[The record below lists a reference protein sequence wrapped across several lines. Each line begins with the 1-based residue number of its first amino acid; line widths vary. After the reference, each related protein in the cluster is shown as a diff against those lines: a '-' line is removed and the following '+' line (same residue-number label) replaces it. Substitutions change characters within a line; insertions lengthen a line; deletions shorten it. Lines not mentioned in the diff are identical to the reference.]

1 MPSNVRKP
9 HLRPLIVTASLI
21 GLALVATIAAGSL
34 PGACG
39 SCHTMRPYAE
49 GLEQTAHTGVGCYD
63 CHLPAGDWDWP
74 AFKMR
79 ELFSMYPA
87 SIVKAKLDG
96 PATRTSRAMC
106 LKCHK
111 DVLEGVTDL
120 NGLRIRHT
128 TCAPANSCD
137 GCHSAVGHGE
147 STRWI
152 AEPAMED
159 CIGCHRDENAST
171 NCDMCHVGK
180 TTAQRLTRGSWAITH
195 GPEWQTT
202 HGMGDLRT
210 CDACHDDKK
219 CASCHGIKLPHPKD
233 FGSTH
238 PQAAL
243 EVPESCDTCH
253 DRAAFCDACHGVPMP
268 HPDDFLPKHSSLVT
282 TTSDPTCIRCHKESD
297 CNRCHVAHI
306 HPGSTDGTIGDDL
319 PETGR

>member
-1 MPSNVRKP
+1 MRKP
-9 HLRPLIVTASLI
+9 QLRLVIAVTSLIV
-21 GLALVATIAAGSL
+21 LALVVTIAVGSL
-34 PGACG
+34 PAACG
-39 SCHTMRPYAE
+39 SCHTMKPYAE
-49 GLEQTAHTGVGCYD
+49 ALKDTAHASVNCYD
-63 CHLPAGDWDWP
+63 CHLAAGSWDWP
-74 AFKMR
+74 VFKVR
-79 ELFSMYPA
+79 ELLGMYPV
-87 SIVKAKLDG
+87 SVVKAELDG
-96 PATRTSRAMC
+96 PATRTSRSAC
-106 LKCHK
+106 LKCHE
-111 DVLEGVTDL
+111 DVLEHVTERS
-120 NGLRIRHT
+120 GLRVRHT

-137 GCHSAVGHGE
+137 SCHSAVGHGE

-152 AEPAMED
+152 LEPAMED

-171 NCDMCHVGK
+171 NCDMCHAGK